1 MTFTLRRIDA
11 ELLQHTHEV
20 DGVIKASSLAA
31 LEEARDV
38 IAQAQTQAVRLLDEA
53 RTLARQELQQ
63 QRDEVEAQGW
73 RQAADYA
80 QSLQAE
86 WDRALASLEGRM
98 ASVLSRAMRRLIDEV
113 PPEARLRACVKQ
125 LVDEAGAPDTGVLQV
140 STSLQSSVQSLEG
153 HLPWPVE
160 INDDLPEG
168 TVRLQ
173 AAQGRWECTLDTAI
187 ERLAEALSQQ
197 LPDDGAEVRP

>member
-1 MTFTLRRIDA
+1 MTFALRRIDA
-11 ELLQHTHEV
+11 EMLQHADEI

-38 IAQAQTQAVRLLDEA
+38 IAQAQAQADQLLDEA

-63 QRDEVEAQGW
+63 QRDEIEAQGW

-86 WDRALASLEGRM
+86 WDQALASLESRM
-98 ASVLSRAMRRLIDEV
+98 ASLLGSAMRRLIDEV

-125 LVDEAGAPDTGVLQV
+125 LSDEAGAPDSGVLQV
-140 STSLQSSVQSLEG
+140 SASLRAPIQSLEG

-160 INDDLPEG
+160 INDELPEG

-173 AAQGRWECTLDTAI
+173 AAQGRWECALDTAI
-187 ERLAEALSQQ
+187 ERLAEALSRQV
-197 LPDDGAEVRP
+197 PDDEAEARP

>member
-1 MTFTLRRIDA
+1 MTFLLRRIDA
-11 ELLQHTHEV
+11 EMLQHADEV
-20 DGVIKASSLAA
+20 DVVIKAASLAA

-38 IAQAQTQAVRLLDEA
+38 IAQAQTQADRLLDEA
-53 RTLARQELQQ
+53 RALARQELQQ

-86 WDRALASLEGRM
+86 WDQALASLEGRM
-98 ASVLSRAMRRLIDEV
+98 ASLLGRALRRLIDEV

-140 STSLQSSVQSLEG
+140 STSLHSAVQSLAG
-153 HLPWPVE
+153 PLPWPIEV
-160 INDDLPEG
+160 NDELPEG
-168 TVRLQ
+168 AVRLQ
-173 AAQGRWECTLDTAI
+173 AAQGRWECAFNTAI
-187 ERLAEALSQQ
+187 ARLEEALSRQ
-197 LPDDGAEVRP
+197 LTGDGTEVRP